1 MKNITYIS
9 NKRNTIYHITYDVYI
24 TNMASKALPN
34 FSLYEKKKQTW
45 KKNHNNNNILTRNKT
60 AANEYDPETTM
71 EIPPLPKQQYLV
83 NIRRVTYMEQVGNA
97 KRCFRIPDVYPP
109 SYYTRLRDDFTYFK
123 IYHRNDQHFDITKPT
138 LVLVHGV
145 SMPSPTFDPIIQAI
159 RKANPQTQIL
169 TYDLYGRGYSGRP
182 EFVDYG
188 NKTYVQQLKELLDDI
203 GLKQI
208 DLLGYSMGGSIISH
222 FTFKHPEMV
231 RKLIFV
237 APGGTYPPHNMDVYP
252 RQAYSDALMS
262 RNELAWK
269 AFYATQSKR
278 FDAYGLKDPKHL
290 QRLKDNIVSDSKIEF
305 YGYAYAI
312 GASFLALFH
321 DQDGQKRLKEIAKRN
336 IPTICLWGTADT
348 DVPFKGSKYLL
359 ECIPQAVLHTVEG
372 ASHSLLGENEAQ
384 TKKLGKIIS
393 DFVAHGGIAKA
404 KNRINWAEE

>member
-1 MKNITYIS
+1 
-9 NKRNTIYHITYDVYI
+9 
-24 TNMASKALPN
+24 MASKAAL
-34 FSLYEKKKQTW
+34 SSRIVTV
-45 KKNHNNNNILTRNKT
+45 I
-60 AANEYDPETTM
+60 TT
-71 EIPPLPKQQYLV
+71 
-83 NIRRVTYMEQVGNA
+83 T
-97 KRCFRIPDVYPP
+97 
-109 SYYTRLRDDFTYFK
+109 
-123 IYHRNDQHFDITKPT
+123 H
-138 LVLVHGV
+138 
-145 SMPSPTFDPIIQAI
+145 
-159 RKANPQTQIL
+159 
-169 TYDLYGRGYSGRP
+169 
-182 EFVDYG
+182 
-188 NKTYVQQLKELLDDI
+188 
-203 GLKQI
+203 
-208 DLLGYSMGGSIISH
+208 
-222 FTFKHPEMV
+222 
-231 RKLIFV
+231 
-237 APGGTYPPHNMDVYP
+237 
-252 RQAYSDALMS
+252 ALMS